1 MGPNLRPGAIPELVH
16 AGCAT
21 GCCES
26 SAAKATRLPV
36 VEMAAL
42 LKRLWLEICRVC
54 STFSHLRTRRT
65 HVDPKMVIEGNF
77 APYKAVE
84 QRTFATPLWPGS
96 GPQSTYETFHAF
108 APLNMPS
115 ADATDESFQ
124 AVISPLNTDAPL
136 NMLLTEVTLP
146 TSHCDRPLP

>member
-16 AGCAT
+16 ARDGCAT
-21 GCCES
+21 CES
-26 SAAKATRLPV
+26 SAAKAMRLPV

-65 HVDPKMVIEGNF
+65 HVDPDLMDIAGNF

-84 QRTFATPLWPGS
+84 QRT
-96 GPQSTYETFHAF
+96 
-108 APLNMPS
+108 
-115 ADATDESFQ
+115 
-124 AVISPLNTDAPL
+124 
-136 NMLLTEVTLP
+136 
-146 TSHCDRPLP
+146 